1 MASWALM
8 NTSLYSGR
16 APSRSDISLAGFWP
30 DSRTM
35 CTGAPFL
42 RAMAHTPAAAPMQSR
57 SGYLW
62 PMTNT
67 LEASAISSP
76 RALAMTRLF
85 TLVRFS
91 SSLVR
96 PPKNSK
102 LKRFF
107 TTTWSPPRLRAI
119 STERAA
125 YWNSSPRLSA
135 SLPMPMDKVA
145 WMPEGLATSR
155 TVSRMENFPSWNWAK
170 NRSSNT
176 KR

>member
-1 MASWALM
+1 M
-8 NTSLYSGR
+8 
-16 APSRSDISLAGFWP
+16 
-30 DSRTM
+30 M
-35 CTGAPFL
+35 CTGVPFF

-67 LEASAISSP
+67 VEASAISSP

-107 TTTWSPPRLRAI
+107 TTTWSPPRERAI
-119 STERAA
+119 STDRAA
-125 YWNSSPRLSA
+125 YWNRSPKLSP
-135 SLPMPMDKVA
+135 SLPMPMDRVA
-145 WMPEGLATSR
+145 WMPEGLATWR
-155 TVSRMENFPSWNWAK
+155 TVSRMENLPSWNWARK
-170 NRSSNT
+170 RSS
-176 KR
+176 KRKR